1 MILSVWDKKERTM
14 RKRIL
19 APSILSADFKHLGK
33 DIETA
38 VEAGAEYLHIDV
50 MDGQFVP
57 TISFGMPVI
66 KCIREVTDIVFDV
79 HLMITNPER
88 YLKTFKDLGADSIS
102 VHIETLEE
110 PEKVL
115 EEIRSL
121 GIKAGL
127 ALNPETPIENVFPYL
142 DLADMV
148 MVMTV
153 EPGIGGQKY
162 INKCTPKIKAL
173 ADEIAR
179 RGLDVDIEVD
189 GGINPDTIDEALNA
203 GANIIVAGT
212 SIFGGDIKA
221 NAEELMKHF

>member
-1 MILSVWDKKERTM
+1 M

-79 HLMITNPER
+79 HLMITKPER
-88 YLKTFKDLGADSIS
+88 YLKIFKDLGADSIS

-115 EEIRSL
+115 KEIKDL
-121 GIKAGL
+121 GIKVGL
-127 ALNPETPIENVFPYL
+127 ALNPETLIESVFPYL
-142 DLADMV
+142 EMVDMV

-162 INKCTPKIKAL
+162 IHACTPKIKAL
-173 ADEIAR
+173 AEEIES

-189 GGINPDTIDEALNA
+189 GGINPETIDEALNA

-212 SIFGGDIKA
+212 SIFGGDIKS
-221 NAEELMKHF
+221 NAKALTEHF